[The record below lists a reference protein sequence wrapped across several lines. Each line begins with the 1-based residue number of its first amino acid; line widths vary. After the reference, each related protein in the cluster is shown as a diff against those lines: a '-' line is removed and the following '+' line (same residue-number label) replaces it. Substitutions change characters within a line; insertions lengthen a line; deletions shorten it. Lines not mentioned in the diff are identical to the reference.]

1 MRLTV
6 PLLVLSLFV
15 AGGCGGSSGGGSVSI
30 ASGPAPVTSTA
41 GGWKAY
47 APSAGGYR
55 IEIPDGW
62 ATLDAA
68 SVADSSALSE
78 LTKANPDLQGA
89 AAGFQQ
95 LASHP
100 GALLAIDTTAGG
112 KDQIRHHQFA
122 ANILVRRADLGSSAP
137 DAKLL
142 AAALKQGRSSAAALA
157 TITSP
162 PRLSHP
168 SIAGLPGGSLTYS
181 FTVTSPSGVANP
193 VTEAD
198 DIVVSQGVAYAI
210 SCTTLTADL
219 TRLRP
224 ACEHALSSFTLTG

>member
-1 MRLTV
+1 MRPTV

-15 AGGCGGSSGGGSVSI
+15 AGGCGGSSSGGSVSI

-47 APSAGGYR
+47 APSGGGYR
-55 IEIPDGW
+55 IEIPGGW

-68 SVADSSALSE
+68 SVANSSALSE

-112 KDQIRHHQFA
+112 RI
-122 ANILVRRADLGSSAP
+122 SSA
-137 DAKLL
+137 
-142 AAALKQGRSSAAALA
+142 
-157 TITSP
+157 ITSSLP
-162 PRLSHP
+162 TSWCGGQTSARPRRTP
-168 SIAGLPGGSLTYS
+168 T
-181 FTVTSPSGVANP
+181 
-193 VTEAD
+193 
-198 DIVVSQGVAYAI
+198 
-210 SCTTLTADL
+210 CW
-219 TRLRP
+219 RRR
-224 ACEHALSSFTLTG
+224 